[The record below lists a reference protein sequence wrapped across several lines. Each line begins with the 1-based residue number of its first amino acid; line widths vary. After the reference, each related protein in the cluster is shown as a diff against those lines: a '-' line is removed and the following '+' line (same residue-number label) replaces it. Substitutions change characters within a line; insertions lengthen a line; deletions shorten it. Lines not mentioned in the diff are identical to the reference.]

1 MPFTDFSVAAS
12 TPTEIAGS
20 GGDAPAAITYTDGTP
35 RGIMLTNEAM
45 KAVAR
50 GFMYCD
56 EYHHGIFT
64 GIKYSVM

>member
-12 TPTEIAGS
+12 TPTEIAG
-20 GGDAPAAITYTDGTP
+20 GVGDALAAITYTDGTP
-35 RGIMLTNEAM
+35 RGVMLTNEAT
-45 KAVAR
+45 KTVAL

-56 EYHHGIFT
+56 VYHHGIFT